1 LTERIGGPVV
11 FEHPAVRKSWLSYQI
26 RRDEEEED
34 SVVIATVL
42 HVETLQPD
50 LMERNPEG
58 WDEFT
63 DALASFLFDHDDI
76 ESVEIVPPNQT

>member
-1 LTERIGGPVV
+1 
-11 FEHPAVRKSWLSYQI
+11 
-26 RRDEEEED
+26 
-34 SVVIATVL
+34 VIATVL

-76 ESVEIVPPNQT
+76 ESVEIVPPNRT